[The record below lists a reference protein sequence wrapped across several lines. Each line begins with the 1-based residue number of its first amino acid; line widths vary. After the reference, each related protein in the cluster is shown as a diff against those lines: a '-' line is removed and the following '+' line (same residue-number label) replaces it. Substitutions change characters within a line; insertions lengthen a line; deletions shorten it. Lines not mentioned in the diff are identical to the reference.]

1 MVTSLLPPSLVTR
14 AYGCT
19 CLITRRLRLSHGV
32 YCYQLWELCRHCKL
46 FDRRVTVAEVNLMLQ
61 QLRARHTDAVFQSF
75 VARTK
80 FG

>member
-1 MVTSLLPPSLVTR
+1 MHMLDNPSRSPL
-14 AYGCT
+14 AF
-19 CLITRRLRLSHGV
+19 V
-32 YCYQLWELCRHCKL
+32 YFCQLWELCRHCKL
-46 FDRRVTVAEVNLMLQ
+46 FDRRVTVAEVNRMLQ